1 MEWLLQ
7 LIPPR
12 QPLLV
17 RYGVS
22 TAMVALAFGLRFALQ
37 GRGGP
42 YGFILFVPPILA
54 AALLF
59 DRGSGL
65 LALAVATVLS
75 AAVLDWNQN
84 AEVHIGA
91 LASFV
96 AVGLLLVF
104 VGEGLH
110 RALERAQKAERSKD
124 LLLVEKDLLLREMSH
139 RVKNK
144 FTMILSLIGLQ
155 SRHAQPDGRAALEA
169 IARRVRVI
177 ASIHDQLQA
186 APRDDNRVNLAEY
199 LEELGR
205 SLADSVREL
214 RPITVAVQVEPIDVA
229 ADKALSLGLIVNEL
243 VTNALKYAFEGQAI
257 GRVQVA
263 LIRNDD
269 YLELS
274 ISDNGKGC
282 PEGSADGLGTQL
294 VGLLVEQLGGK
305 LLRQNL
311 KTGCQVSVR
320 LPVSV
325 TE

>member
-22 TAMVALAFGLRFALQ
+22 TAMVALAFALRFVLQ

-65 LALAVATVLS
+65 LALAVGVVLS

-84 AEVHIGA
+84 ADVHIGA
-91 LASFV
+91 LATFV
-96 AVGLLLVF
+96 AVGILLVF

-110 RALERAQKAERSKD
+110 RALERAQKAERTKN

-155 SRHAQPDGRAALEA
+155 SRHAQPDSRAALDA

-186 APRDDNRVNLAEY
+186 APRDDNRVNLADY

-205 SLADSVREL
+205 SLEDSVREL
-214 RPITVAVQVEPIDVA
+214 RPITVAFQVEPIDVA

-243 VTNALKYAFEGQAI
+243 VTNALKYAFDGEAI
-257 GRVQVA
+257 GRVEVA
-263 LIRNDD
+263 LVRVAEQ
-269 YLELS
+269 LELS
-274 ISDNGKGC
+274 VQDNGKGC
-282 PEGSADGLGTQL
+282 PEGAAEGLGTQL
-294 VGLLVEQLGGK
+294 VALLVEQLSGK
-305 LLRQNL
+305 LLRQNI
-311 KTGCQVSVR
+311 KTGCRVSVM
-320 LPVSV
+320 LPANVIA
-325 TE
+325 

>member
-1 MEWLLQ
+1 MEWLLH

-17 RYGVS
+17 RYSVS

-65 LALAVATVLS
+65 LALTVAAVLS
-75 AAVLDWNQN
+75 AAVLDWSHN
-84 AEVHIGA
+84 ADVHIGA
-91 LASFV
+91 LATFV
-96 AVGLLLVF
+96 AVGMLLVL

-155 SRHAQPDGRAALEA
+155 TRHAQPDGRAALEA

-186 APRDDNRVNLAEY
+186 TPRDDNRVNLAAY

-205 SLADSVREL
+205 SLEDSVREL
-214 RPITVAVQVEPIDVA
+214 RPITVAFQVEPIDVA
-229 ADKALSLGLIVNEL
+229 AEKALSLGLIVNEL
-243 VTNALKYAFEGQAI
+243 VTNALKYAFDGEAI
-257 GRVQVA
+257 GRVEVA
-263 LIRNDD
+263 LVRDTEQ
-269 YLELS
+269 LELS
-274 ISDNGKGC
+274 VADNGKGC
-282 PEGSADGLGTQL
+282 PEGAEGLGTQL
-294 VGLLVEQLGGK
+294 VALLVEQLGGK
-305 LLRQNL
+305 LLRQNT
-311 KTGCQVSVR
+311 KTGCRVSVM
-320 LPVSV
+320 LPANV
-325 TE
+325 TA